1 MRLNFG
7 GIVKNWLHGLDVKG
21 RGEEKVEGALKSH
34 DVQGCLKGTNR
45 DVIRICHI
53 SLPEALFNTFES
65 HTRFFPLERFR
76 RVTHH
81 GFLLELQMCI
91 GKMKGFNFA
100 MASAFARSVPRP
112 TVTRGVWTCRQCLQQ
127 SRGSR
132 IGDQIREY
140 ARNSKS
146 KTYGTGSQSAKSKP
160 KSKKKGRV
168 LFAAAGGAL
177 GVTAVALTDDVRH
190 AYGAAERTGRVV
202 STLAVCINE

>member
-1 MRLNFG
+1 MFLN
-7 GIVKNWLHGLDVKG
+7 
-21 RGEEKVEGALKSH
+21 
-34 DVQGCLKGTNR
+34 GTNR
-45 DVIRICHI
+45 DVIGDLPHFCPRLYSTFSNRIRH
-53 SLPEALFNTFES
+53 SFHLS
-65 HTRFFPLERFR
+65 DFR
-76 RVTHH
+76 RTKYH
-81 GFLLELQMCI
+81 GFLLELQMCV

-100 MASAFARSVPRP
+100 IAFAFARSVPKP
-112 TVTRGVWTCRQCLQQ
+112 MVTKGAWTCRQCLQQ

-132 IGDQIREY
+132 IGDQIRGY

-146 KTYGTGSQSAKSKP
+146 KTYGSGSRSAKST
-160 KSKKKGRV
+160 SKKGGRV